1 MLYKILGVS
10 LCQTDPEKKEYNR
23 DVSLF
28 AIYEH
33 TYSHTQKKFKNQI
46 NLINL
51 LIYFA
56 NTI

>member
-1 MLYKILGVS
+1 MLYSILGVS

-33 TYSHTQKKFKNQI
+33 TYSHTQKKLKI
-46 NLINL
+46 KLI
-51 LIYFA
+51 
-56 NTI
+56 